1 MKERFV
7 RFCKEVRL
15 QAKILFE
22 DGRAELKLY
31 RLERGQTVIWAPS
44 KGNWVRARFLHHGQ
58 KYDRIQF
65 VDGKGGKGKRSPL
78 SYRTR
83 DPRKR
88 GDDKP
93 SVDARYSGNRGPY
106 GASILE
112 RLYQDFFRLTHRG
125 PTAAEM
131 ANALNAHLTVLEGM
145 KESFYSGP
153 LGLPYK
159 PEGG

>member
-15 QAKILFE
+15 QAKILFQ
-22 DGRAELKLY
+22 DGRAELKLF
-31 RLERGQTVIWAPS
+31 RLERGQTVLWVPS
-44 KGNWVRARFLHHGQ
+44 KGNWVRARLLHHGQ

-65 VDGKGGKGKRSPL
+65 VDGKKAVGKRSPL

-93 SVDARYSGNRGPY
+93 SADARYSGNYDRTWFYFDTSKFTEGLDR
-106 GASILE
+106 ASA
-112 RLYQDFFRLTHRG
+112 T
-125 PTAAEM
+125 
-131 ANALNAHLTVLEGM
+131 
-145 KESFYSGP
+145 
-153 LGLPYK
+153 LGIT
-159 PEGG
+159 GGTT